1 MRMPICLPYLKA
13 QKRYENN
20 RYTINIPKWYAGESV
35 SLTLY
40 ADLCDRRETGIIPVT
55 GELVLKADN
64 LAQVSAAALSINR
77 TGYRVTYDS
86 GSGTGSAPEDPA
98 IHAEGD
104 TVTLKDKPAELK
116 KDGQNFSGWGA
127 SGGVNIRDNSFTM
140 PGSDVALQALWGRAY
155 IQKRTNTVTQEPT
168 RRMRNRQAIGY
179 SNAFYATAYRDH
191 IQSITFLN
199 TNEMPAEAVAVWDI
213 TDTNFGTAG
222 SVMAAVVVNESDASK
237 YDLYIGAKGGVEA
250 PVSSSS
256 LFSGFSSLTTI
267 KDASNFDTLNV
278 TNMRMM
284 FANCK
289 ALTTLDLSGWDTSNV
304 TNMGQTFYWCEVL
317 TTLDVSGWDT
327 SNVTDM
333 GSMFER
339 CLELKT
345 LNVSGWNTGNVKN
358 MREMFD
364 CCSELVT
371 LDVSRWNTSNVT
383 SMYGTFYHCVKLA
396 PLDVSRWDTS
406 NVTNMNYLFYDCSAL
421 TTLNISNWETGNVT
435 DMSSLFS
442 GCGALT
448 TLDVSRWDT
457 SNVTDMGCMF
467 YNCEAIKKL
476 DAEKWDTSGVTDMSY
491 MFYGCK
497 VLTTPNISEWDTS
510 GVTDMNDMFSNCKAL
525 TMPNIS
531 GWDTGNVTDMSYMFS
546 NCAALTTPNIS
557 GWDTGN
563 VTTMSSLFYNCDA
576 LVTLDLSTWNTGN
589 VKSVSNMFDG
599 CDRLVTL
606 DLSGWDTRNVIVM
619 GGMFSWCLKLE
630 TLDLSGWVTGNV
642 TNMEEMFQNC
652 RVLKALDLSGWD
664 TRNVIRMKS
673 MFQGCLVPDIGTD
686 QLTVANGC
694 SITDWNKSA
703 LLTAVTIKAVDGT
716 VLYQGTATASLR
728 AAAMSALRADGRQML
743 FAEERRET
751 DSSAEKTAEENS
763 SDRRTTEEKG
773 LPGNDS
779 PVEESTEQTKAAGQT
794 RETRANEAAEQTGA
808 EKSLDAL
815 SASVKNG
822 VTEGG
827 RLSPGQK
834 VEYELELQYIG
845 DEGGRSGELVVTD
858 NIPAG
863 MTYNGDASVSSVQRI
878 DGGIGNILGTV
889 TMSPTLS
896 GNTLT
901 FKVTG
906 LSAGAKILVTY
917 SCNAPASEP
926 AAYTEYINTAS
937 VNDSGLTDEAD
948 PVRHYMQKKPS
959 AFYDVTYRYSGKNIP
974 DGVAVPG
981 RMGVAQGGSV
991 TLPIPEANGWIF
1003 NGWKASGTVVSGT
1016 YTLSADG
1023 WQRAY

>member
-289 ALTTLDLSGWDTSNV
+289 ALTTLDLSGWDTGNV
-304 TNMGQTFYWCEVL
+304 TSMALMFYGCDAL
-317 TTLDVSGWDT
+317 TTLDLSRWNTG
-327 SNVTDM
+327 NVTSM
-333 GSMFER
+333 SSMFANCDR
-339 CLELKT
+339 LAT
-345 LNVSGWNTGNVKN
+345 LNLSGWNTGNV
-358 MREMFD
+358 
-364 CCSELVT
+364 T
-371 LDVSRWNTSNVT
+371 
-383 SMYGTFYHCVKLA
+383 
-396 PLDVSRWDTS
+396 
-406 NVTNMNYLFYDCSAL
+406 
-421 TTLNISNWETGNVT
+421 
-435 DMSSLFS
+435 
-442 GCGALT
+442 
-448 TLDVSRWDT
+448 
-457 SNVTDMGCMF
+457 
-467 YNCEAIKKL
+467 
-476 DAEKWDTSGVTDMSY
+476 
-491 MFYGCK
+491 
-497 VLTTPNISEWDTS
+497 
-510 GVTDMNDMFSNCKAL
+510 
-525 TMPNIS
+525 
-531 GWDTGNVTDMSYMFS
+531 
-546 NCAALTTPNIS
+546 
-557 GWDTGN
+557 
-563 VTTMSSLFYNCDA
+563 
-576 LVTLDLSTWNTGN
+576 
-589 VKSVSNMFDG
+589 
-599 CDRLVTL
+599 
-606 DLSGWDTRNVIVM
+606 VM
-619 GGMFSWCLKLE
+619 GGMFYWCLKLE
-630 TLDLSGWVTGNV
+630 TLDLSGWNTGNV
-642 TNMEEMFQNC
+642 TNMEEMFRNC
-652 RVLKALDLSGWD
+652 RVLKELDLSGWD
-664 TRNVIRMKS
+664 TSKLTNMKS
-673 MFQGCLVPDIGTD
+673 MFHSCLVPGIGTD
-686 QLTVANGC
+686 HLTVANGC
-694 SITDWNKSA
+694 SVTDWNTSA
-703 LLTAVTIKAVDGT
+703 SAALTAVTVRAVDGT

-728 AAAMSALRADGRQML
+728 AAAMPARHADGKQML
-743 FAEERRET
+743 SAEERRET
-751 DSSAEKTAEENS
+751 DSPTGKTVEENS
-763 SDRRTTEEKG
+763 SDERISEEKE
-773 LPGNDS
+773 LSGNDITL
-779 PVEESTEQTKAAGQT
+779 EESTEQTKAAGQS
-794 RETRANEAAEQTGA
+794 RETRASAAAEQTGA

-906 LSAGAKILVTY
+906 LSAGAKIVVTY

-959 AFYDVTYRYSGKNIP
+959 AFYDVTYRYSGRNIP

-981 RMGVAQGGSV
+981 RMGVAQGESV
-991 TLPIPEANGWIF
+991 TLPVPAANGWIF